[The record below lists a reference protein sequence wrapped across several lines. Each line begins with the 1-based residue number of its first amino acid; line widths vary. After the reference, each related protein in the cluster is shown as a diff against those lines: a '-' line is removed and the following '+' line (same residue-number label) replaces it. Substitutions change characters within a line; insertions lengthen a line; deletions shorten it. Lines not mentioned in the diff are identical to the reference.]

1 MALPPGGFIM
11 LAFLIVGKRLID
23 QKLAQRKVST
33 IVPTTDLAEESS

>member
-23 QKLAQRKVST
+23 QKLATRKVP
-33 IVPTTDLAEESS
+33 VPVLTPVIAEEES